1 VVECLRPPADAHAAT
16 LTVIQPDEVPYQVDA
31 NSVVRFVMP
40 VPGSSETAFVAR
52 GIANRLATLVG
63 NADGAVHVSQD
74 IKTSRLSADRGTTC
88 TYRPS
93 SSAHGVYAFVI
104 DGNVSINDVAFER
117 RDSLG
122 VWGGEPITVNT
133 DTEGADVL
141 FVETV
146 P

>member
-1 VVECLRPPADAHAAT
+1 MR
-16 LTVIQPDEVPYQVDA
+16 
-31 NSVVRFVMP
+31 
-40 VPGSSETAFVAR
+40 
-52 GIANRLATLVG
+52 
-63 NADGAVHVSQD
+63 VSQD
-74 IKTSRLSADRGTTC
+74 IKISRLSSKRGITC

-104 DGNVSINDVAFER
+104 DGKVSINDVAFER

-122 VWGGEPITVNT
+122 VWGSAPLAVNT

-141 FVETV
+141 FVETA